1 MFPRA
6 DLALYNRDGQLIAV
20 VEVKNKLGT
29 SALWAA
35 QLRRNILAHGG
46 FQNVPYFL
54 LMTPDRIYLWK
65 DAGTD
70 PVPTSPT
77 YEKAAQGIFSPYFD
91 KSAIEPSEVSSAAFE
106 LIVTAWLGNLVRTA
120 DKPEDLTSEVAWLV
134 ESGLLGAIQDGRLEY
149 EVAA

>member
-1 MFPRA
+1 MFSRA

-29 SALWAA
+29 SAIWAA

-46 FQNVPYFL
+46 FQNAPYFL

-65 DAGTD
+65 DAGIA

-77 YEKAAQGIFSPYFD
+77 YERAAQDIFSSYFD
-91 KSAIEPSEVSSAAFE
+91 QSAIEPSEVSGAAFE
-106 LIVTAWLGNLVRTA
+106 LIVAAWLENLVRAA
-120 DKPEDLTSEVAWLV
+120 DKPEDLTSEAIWLV
-134 ESGLLGAIQDGRLEY
+134 ESGLLSAIQDGRLEY

>member
-77 YEKAAQGIFSPYFD
+77 YERAAQGIFSPYFN

>member
-6 DLALYNRDGQLIAV
+6 DLTLYNRDGQLIAV

-35 QLRRNILAHGG
+35 QLRSNILAHGG

-54 LMTPDRIYLWK
+54 LITPDRIYLWK

-70 PVPTSPT
+70 PVTISPT
-77 YEKAAQGIFSPYFD
+77 CEKAAQDIFSPYFD
-91 KSAIEPSEVSSAAFE
+91 KSAIEPSEVSGAAFE
-106 LIVTAWLGNLVRTA
+106 LIVAAWLENLVRA
-120 DKPEDLTSEVAWLV
+120 ANKPEELTGEADWLAAP
-134 ESGLLGAIQDGRLEY
+134 GLLSAIQDGRLEY

>member
-1 MFPRA
+1 MFPRT

-20 VEVKNKLGT
+20 AEVKNKLGT

-35 QLRRNILAHGG
+35 QLRRNILAHGS
-46 FQNVPYFL
+46 FQNAPYFL

-70 PVPTSPT
+70 PISVSPT
-77 YEKAAQGIFSPYFD
+77 YEKSAQDIFSPYFD
-91 KSAIEPSEVSSAAFE
+91 KSAIEPNEVSSVAFE
-106 LIVTAWLGNLVRTA
+106 LIVAAWLESLVRTA
-120 DKPEDLTSEVAWLV
+120 DKPEDLTSEAAWLV
-134 ESGLLGAIQDGRLEY
+134 ESGLLGAIQDGHLEY

>member
-29 SALWAA
+29 SAIWAA

-46 FQNVPYFL
+46 FQNAPYFL

-70 PVPTSPT
+70 LSLSLQPMKGQLKTSFHP
-77 YEKAAQGIFSPYFD
+77 I
-91 KSAIEPSEVSSAAFE
+91 
-106 LIVTAWLGNLVRTA
+106 LI
-120 DKPEDLTSEVAWLV
+120 D
-134 ESGLLGAIQDGRLEY
+134 RL
-149 EVAA
+149 

>member
-1 MFPRA
+1 MFSRA

-29 SALWAA
+29 SAIWAA

-46 FQNVPYFL
+46 FQNAPYFL

-65 DAGTD
+65 DAGIA
-70 PVPTSPT
+70 PVLTSPT
-77 YEKAAQGIFSPYFD
+77 YEGAAQDILSSYFD
-91 KSAIEPSEVSSAAFE
+91 QSAIEPSEVSGAAFE
-106 LIVTAWLGNLVRTA
+106 LIVAAWLENLVRVA
-120 DKPEDLTSEVAWLV
+120 DKPEDLTSEAIWLV
-134 ESGLLGAIQDGRLEY
+134 ESGLLSAIQDGRLEY